1 MADPVSTIAATVAAA
16 NAACPGIAA
25 TAFQTTLLLLYFVTP
40 AVNTHGE
47 NKKEFETKAIWTLQ
61 ATSQI
66 PFEDSTICSQLGTK
80 LINQFRKVYTVTLRA
95 YCLCPHGDGSKVCFN
110 NQNEKDKFIT
120 NAIAGRPRKSEP
132 TIIPLGPIPLD

>member
-1 MADPVSTIAATVAAA
+1 MADPVSTTDAAIAAA
-16 NAACPGIAA
+16 NAASPGIAA

-47 NKKEFETKAIWTLQ
+47 NKKEFESKAIWTLQ

-66 PFEDSTICSQLGTK
+66 PFENSAICSQLGTK
-80 LINQFRKVYTVTLRA
+80 LINQFSKVYTVTLRA

-110 NQNEKDKFIT
+110 NQEERENFINSLT
-120 NAIAGRPRKSEP
+120 AGRPRKSEP